1 MSKLY
6 NVLLSAKS
14 MLLKQRLESVYVNEI
29 LLHYVN
35 SEYRQRMKSH
45 TMSA

>member
-6 NVLLSAKS
+6 KVPLSAKS
-14 MLLKQRLESVYVNEI
+14 MLLKQHLKSVYVNEM

-35 SEYRQRMKSH
+35 SEYRQWMKPH